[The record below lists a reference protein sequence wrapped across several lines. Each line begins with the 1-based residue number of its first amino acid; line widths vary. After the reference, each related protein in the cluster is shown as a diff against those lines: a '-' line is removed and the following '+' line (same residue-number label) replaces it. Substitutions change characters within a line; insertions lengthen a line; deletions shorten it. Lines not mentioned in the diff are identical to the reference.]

1 MATWPFWIL
10 FLSAGAL
17 ALVVVKRFDDV
28 ERRSQR
34 QRHPA
39 RSDSKPDLP
48 EEQT

>member
-28 ERRSQR
+28 ERRSHR
-34 QRHPA
+34 QR

-48 EEQT
+48 KEQT